1 MLSLGSSG
9 SNSPG
14 GFHRGLAMAQ
24 QSKPRAQENP
34 GVCALQL
41 ASDTQSEPFREISC
55 GQASLVFG
63 AAGDSNAADQ
73 R

>member
-1 MLSLGSSG
+1 
-9 SNSPG
+9 
-14 GFHRGLAMAQ
+14 MAQ

-55 GQASLVFG
+55 GQASLEFG
-63 AAGDSNAADQ
+63 AVGDSNAADQ